1 MNEGT
6 RLKTSKI
13 ITNIGRLVSGDIARP
28 ELDADTILVKN
39 GKIAKVGRKEEIEP
53 QAGAEVVDVA
63 GMVVTPGLIDS
74 HAHIVIGDW
83 NPSHNAF
90 GWMEGALNAGVTTMI
105 SKGESLIQG
114 WPRDPAGMKAMAI
127 FTKKVYQNFRPGG
140 LKVHGGAVK
149 LVSGFTEKD
158 FQEMAKEGVWLLG
171 EVGTGPLDIE
181 SSIPMIAWAK
191 KYGMK
196 VPVHCGGRSIP
207 GSFNITLK
215 EILRINPDIVAH
227 INGGPTAPSLED
239 AKALVTESRL
249 PIELV
254 YNGNV
259 KLIFEVVNLAL
270 EANALDR
277 LHIGSET
284 PVALGLIPTAILRTV
299 VQISS
304 LNNLPSSQVMAMAT
318 GSTARVYGLNTGL
331 IEEGRE
337 ADLLVMD
344 APLDSMGKDA
354 LEAMEVGDIPG
365 IAMIMVDGKIIS
377 FRGRKTPTVARSV
390 TVDGA

>member
-1 MNEGT
+1 ME
-6 RLKTSKI
+6 RYKI
-13 ITNIGRLVSGDIARP
+13 ITHIGRLVSGDVARP

-39 GKIAKVGRKEEIEP
+39 GKIAKVGREGEIEP
-53 QAGAEVVDVA
+53 LAGAKVLDVG

-83 NPSHNAF
+83 SPSHNAL

-105 SKGESLIQG
+105 SKGESHVQG

-127 FTKKVYQNFRPGG
+127 FIKKVYENFRPGG

-158 FQEMAKEGVWLLG
+158 FQEMAEQGVWLLG

-181 SSIPMIAWAK
+181 GSIPMIAWAK
-191 KYGMK
+191 RHGMK

-207 GSFNITLK
+207 GSFNITLR

-227 INGGPTAPSLED
+227 INGGPTGPSLED
-239 AKALVTESRL
+239 AKALITETRL

-259 KLIFEVVNLAL
+259 KVMFEVMELARR
-270 EANALDR
+270 ANALDR

-284 PVALGLIPTAILRTV
+284 PVALGLVPTAILRTV
-299 VQISS
+299 IQVSS
-304 LNNLPSSQVMAMAT
+304 LNNLPASKAVAMAT
-318 GSTARVYGLNTGL
+318 GNTARIYGLNTGM

-344 APLDSMGKDA
+344 APLDSVGKDA
-354 LEAMEVGDIPG
+354 MEAVEAGDTPG
-365 IAMIMVDGKIIS
+365 IAMVMVDGQIIS
-377 FRGRKTPTVARSV
+377 FRGRNTPRVARSV
-390 TVDGA
+390 KVDGAES